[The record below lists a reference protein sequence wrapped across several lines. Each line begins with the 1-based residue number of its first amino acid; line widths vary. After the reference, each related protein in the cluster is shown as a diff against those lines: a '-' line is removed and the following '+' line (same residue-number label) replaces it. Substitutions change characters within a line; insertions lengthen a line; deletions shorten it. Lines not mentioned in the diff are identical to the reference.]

1 MTRLALLATAATAAT
16 AALAA
21 AVPADAVILPA
32 CSTRLVHAAAGA
44 TASCSTDN
52 TPEVSGAT
60 VNRIA
65 TAVVAEG
72 VARVTITCGFGS
84 GAPSRSI
91 VVSGAEP
98 RSVSMLQDYSPS
110 CRTAVEAVYP
120 NTTVAVTSTWSYVFI
135 NPGG

>member
-1 MTRLALLATAATAAT
+1 MTRVALLAAAAT

-32 CSTRLVHAAAGA
+32 CTTRLIHAPAGA
-44 TASCSTDN
+44 SSTCSTDN
-52 TPEVSGAT
+52 TPMVSGAT

-72 VARVTITCGFGS
+72 VARVTITCGFGA

-98 RSVSMLQDYSPS
+98 KSVAMLEDYSPS
-110 CRTAVEAVYP
+110 CRTTVEAVYP
-120 NTTVAVTSTWSYVFI
+120 NTTVNVTSTWSYVFI
-135 NPGG
+135 NPGAVR